1 MSLPDKNIS
10 VELLAPARN
19 LETAVTA
26 VDFGADAVY
35 MGAPDFGARVAAAN
49 TIDDIAAAAEYVHR
63 YRARLYVTLNTLLYD
78 RELAD
83 AKAVGEAAIAAG
95 ADALIVQDMAWLEMG
110 LKGAEFHASTQTY
123 NASPE
128 KVRFLEEAGFSRVV
142 LERGL
147 ILERIKAIR
156 AATEVELEC
165 FVYGAVCVGGSG
177 RCYLSRSM
185 GPRSGNR
192 GNCAQPCRLEY
203 DLLDGRERVLQR
215 RKHLLSVRDLDLS
228 GRLGDLLDAG
238 VSSFK
243 IEGRL
248 KDTAYVRNSVALL
261 RSALDREI
269 AFRPRLRRA
278 SDGVSAPR
286 GMEPPNAGLS
296 GRSVYDFEPAAS
308 KSFTRGG
315 TAYMLDGGRKGLADF
330 DSPKSKGDFVGC
342 VSRSERGRFRLDG
355 EVRLVAGDGIC
366 FMHEGKLTGTGI
378 NSVDDGWIVPAAM
391 NGIKPGT
398 GIYRNYDKRYDD
410 AVTSS
415 RVRRFVPVRLVVR
428 LSVGRVEISAR
439 DMYGFTASVRSE
451 GPFEAAVDSG
461 RMIDAVRRSA
471 GRSGREPFE
480 ITDVRIRVLG
490 DVPFVPQSIIGRMRR
505 ECLDEMDS
513 VRLLNRP
520 QPRPVAGNPACRC
533 PDALLGPRWN
543 VTNALSEKF
552 YRDRGA
558 FSVEHGY
565 DSGPIPE
572 GARVM
577 ETPYCILR
585 ELGRC
590 RKDNSEYDAPLY
602 LSHGKYRYRLEFDCK
617 NCMMSLIY
625 EPSKPVGQ

>member
-1 MSLPDKNIS
+1 MGLPDKNIS

-35 MGAPDFGARVAAAN
+35 MGASGFGARVAAAN
-49 TIDDIAAAAEYVHR
+49 TIEDIAAAADYAHR

-128 KVRFLEEAGFSRVV
+128 KARFLAEAGFSRIV

-147 ILERIKAIR
+147 TLERIGAIR
-156 AATEVELEC
+156 AATDVELEC

-192 GNCAQPCRLEY
+192 GDCAQPCRLAY
-203 DLLDGRERVLQR
+203 DLLDGKGRILQS

-238 VSSFK
+238 VTSFK

-269 AFRPRLRRA
+269 ASRPLFRRA

-286 GMEPPNAGLS
+286 GMKLPGEVLS
-296 GRSVYDFEPAAS
+296 GRSVYDFEPGAS

-315 TAYMLDGGRKGLADF
+315 TTYMLDGGRPGLADF
-330 DSPKSKGDFVGC
+330 DSPKSKGDFAGC

-378 NSVDDGWIVPAAM
+378 NAVDNGWIVPADM
-391 NGIKPGT
+391 NGIRPGIS
-398 GIYRNYDKRYDD
+398 IYRNYDKRHDD
-410 AVTSS
+410 AVTGS
-415 RVRRFVPVRLVVR
+415 RVRRIVPVRIVAE
-428 LSVGRVEISAR
+428 LSADAVEISAR

-461 RMIDAVRRSA
+461 RMIDVVRRSA

-480 ITDVRIRVLG
+480 VADVRIRVFG
-490 DVPFVPQSIIGRMRR
+490 DVPFVPQSVIGRLRR
-505 ECLDEMDS
+505 ECLDELAT

-520 QPRPVAGNPACRC
+520 QPCRIAGNPACRC
-533 PDALLGPRWN
+533 PDALLGPCWN

-558 FSVEHGY
+558 ASVERGY
-565 DSGPIPE
+565 DSSPIPE

-590 RKDNSEYDAPLY
+590 RKDNPRYDESLY

-625 EPSKPVGQ
+625 EPLKSVRQ